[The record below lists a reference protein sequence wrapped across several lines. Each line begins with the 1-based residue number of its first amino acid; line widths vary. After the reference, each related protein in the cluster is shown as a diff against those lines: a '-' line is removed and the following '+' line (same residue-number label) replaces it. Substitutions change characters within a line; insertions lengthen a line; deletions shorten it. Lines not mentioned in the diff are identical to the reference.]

1 MVLPDPAALAQT
13 VAERAQESDV
23 TIAVAESLTCGRV
36 VSELGRGE
44 AAADW
49 LRGGVIAYSSEV
61 KREVLGVSPGP
72 VVSARCAEEMATGVA
87 RLLDADIA
95 VATTGVGGP
104 GTEEG
109 RPAGT
114 VYLGWWC
121 RGRAGSEFHQLEG
134 DPTDVVEKTV
144 VATLEMLLRTV
155 SSPA

>member
-1 MVLPDPAALAQT
+1 VKVRDPAELAQA
-13 VAERAQESDV
+13 VAKRAEEFGV

-49 LRGGVIAYSSEV
+49 LRGGVVAYSSEV

-72 VVSARCAEEMATGVA
+72 VVSARCAEEMAAGVA
-87 RLLDADIA
+87 GVLGADIA

-104 GTEEG
+104 GGEEG

-121 RGRAGSEFHQLEG
+121 RGRRGSELHRFEG
-134 DPTDVVEKTV
+134 DPTEVVEKTV
-144 VATLEMLLRTV
+144 AAALELLMVTV
-155 SSPA
+155 SSSA